1 MAPLKFGLVGTGHWA
16 RIAHAPALAT
26 TEDIALTAVWGRDP
40 QAASEL
46 ASAYG
51 ATPYSAASPAS
62 PASPACPACPAGDIA
77 AFLDAVDGVAFAVPP
92 DVQAPI
98 AVTAARAGKHLMLEK
113 PLAISAAEADE
124 LVAAVAGSGVASVVF
139 FTFRFRT
146 DIRAWLA
153 EVTARGGW
161 MGGLTGWF
169 GDSLMESSPF
179 NTPWRRDKGALWDIA
194 PHAVSLLWAAL
205 GPVTAVTADAGP
217 ADVSHLILHHEGGAS
232 SAITVSQHGG
242 AASGFET
249 YLWGPSGRSVVP
261 AGSSDPLPP
270 LRVALGELAGNIR
283 SGQVAH
289 PCDARFGRDVGRVI
303 SEAQRQL
310 DARKS
315 HHPAE

>member
-16 RIAHAPALAT
+16 QIAHAPALAS
-26 TEDIALTAVWGRDP
+26 TEGIALTAVWGRDP
-40 QAASEL
+40 RAASEL
-46 ASAYG
+46 AAAHG
-51 ATPYSAASPAS
+51 ATPYSVASPA
-62 PASPACPACPAGDIA
+62 GDLA

-113 PLAISAAEADE
+113 PLAIAPAEEDE
-124 LVAAVAGSGVASVVF
+124 LVAAVAESGVASVVF
-139 FTFRFRT
+139 FTFRFRP

-169 GDSLMESSPF
+169 GDSLMETSPF

-217 ADVSHLILHHEGGAS
+217 ADVCHLVLHHEGGTS
-232 SAITVSQHGG
+232 SAITVSQNGG
-242 AASGFET
+242 AAAGFET

-261 AGSSDPLPP
+261 AGSGDPVPP
-270 LRVALGELAGNIR
+270 LRIALGELAGNIR

-289 PCDARFGRDVGRVI
+289 PCDASFGRDVGRVI
-303 SEAQRQL
+303 SAAQRQL
-310 DARKS
+310 DDRHSKGS
-315 HHPAE
+315 GS